1 METYKIISISL
12 VLLIII
18 YYIFLVYR
26 KSNKNIEGFEDE
38 IKKLIDFTKI
48 KTFSTKIWD
57 NYSHLSGIYNKD
69 GKTLPTNFKECVAIG
84 GTNNSLSNCPISIW
98 RPNKEEGYTLI
109 GDVMTKLF
117 VSPNNETIKDI
128 RVAKTPGAITDK
140 NLDTVCVI
148 GSELKEPDDY
158 VYVGSFGSGVM
169 INFLEENDK
178 YLRLK
183 RIIKTNYESMI
194 KRQNQLLYG
203 SDIVNINTTTGIFGK
218 ISIGHK
224 HTMTVFAEQL
234 YKIGKINVFERR
246 DWFKRNY
253 TVQAINQETI
263 DNLNEIY
270 TSSFKPLTR
279 GWGFRRRSNN
289 EVINFINIQKTK
301 KLEPLNRFNIHYEI
315 KKNKISIDRP
325 YKFKDFFAK
334 FSFPLVNDIEKII
347 NIDINSI
354 NEKIEVTYYTFK
366 ISNLG
371 IILPILTPA
380 NGRQNEVTVKYKP
393 DLLHIIGS
401 FNGFGINDSGHTH
414 RKSKSW
420 FRRVTKKDKDYYFH
434 SRLSIIPK
442 TQIKLN
448 YTYRFRKARQAITT
462 TERILYNSKWPFNR
476 PAGDQNTDKKILSF
490 HKPSE
495 NWVHPQIER
504 IYDMEFSVK
513 DELINSVSRRVTEDG
528 IVLKFYNILVDEI
541 KLFAE
546 SLRILTD
553 YGYRALS
560 IWQPIPPPGYVALGC
575 VFLNSDK
582 TVKPATDLISCIP
595 QNCAKNFKR
604 RPWLPEDL
612 IFKYVDDKQNLSFY
626 RNPYLGTVV
635 VIDELRDNGIFKGQF
650 PDKMKY
656 TNDPKSLNWECFDIV
671 PCIKES
677 DYVSNLAESNT
688 KSKRM
693 CKSYQGLEN
702 KSIDK
707 LETNKNIRKEEDKL
721 KKIIAEKKKY
731 SDELIK
737 NLSTMMSNEELYKM
751 INTGINRH
759 KMQTD
764 LENQRKL
771 HETVS
776 DKLMRTRGFEISL
789 DDPQKFKDL
798 LQRFIV
804 ARGIKGKSGVPQ
816 DCPVCK
822 IPDTADMV
830 QLKDLKMCYGCVEDV
845 VRELIGAK
853 RAAGEAI
860 PPELQELENRMVKS
874 TV

>member
-18 YYIFLVYR
+18 YWLFLVYR
-26 KSNKNIEGFEDE
+26 KSNKNIEGFEGE
-38 IKKLIDFTKI
+38 IKKLIDFTKT
-48 KTFSTKIWD
+48 KTFSTKVWD
-57 NYSHLSGIYNKD
+57 NYSYLSGIYNKD
-69 GKTLPTNFKECVAIG
+69 GNTLPTNFKECVSVS

-98 RPNKEEGYTLI
+98 RPNKEDGYSLI

-128 RVAKTPGAITDK
+128 RIAKTPGAITDK

-148 GSELKEPDDY
+148 GSELKEPNDY

-183 RIIKTNYESMI
+183 TLIKSNFESMI
-194 KRQNQLLYG
+194 KKQNQLLYG
-203 SDIVNINTTTGIFGK
+203 SDTININTTTGTMSQINV
-218 ISIGHK
+218 GHQ
-224 HTMTVFAEQL
+224 HTMLIFAEQL
-234 YKIGKINVFERR
+234 YKIGKINIF
-246 DWFKRNY
+246 DIKYTGNIFQNFFNRNY

-270 TSSFKPLTR
+270 TSSFKPGNDEIL
-279 GWGFRRRSNN
+279 
-289 EVINFINIQKTK
+289 NFINKQKIK
-301 KLEPLNRFNIHYEI
+301 KLEPLNSLNIHYEI

-334 FSFPLVNDIEKII
+334 FSFPFINDIEKII
-347 NIDINSI
+347 NKTNIS
-354 NEKIEVTYYTFK
+354 EKIEVTYYTFK

-371 IILPILTPA
+371 IIPALLTPV
-380 NGRQNEVTVKYKP
+380 NGRQDEVTVKYKP
-393 DLLHIIGS
+393 DLLHIIGYE
-401 FNGFGINDSGHTH
+401 NGFGSDDSGHTH
-414 RKSKSW
+414 RKYNARKAKRTTRLDDEYYLHSK
-420 FRRVTKKDKDYYFH
+420 
-434 SRLSIIPK
+434 LNIIPN

-448 YTYRFRKARQAITT
+448 YTYRFRKAREAITT
-462 TERILYNSKWPFNR
+462 VDRIVSDSKWPFDR
-476 PAGDQNTDKKILSF
+476 PDGDQNIDKKILSF
-490 HKPSE
+490 HQPSE
-495 NWVHPQIER
+495 SWVHPQIEK

-513 DELINSVSRRVTEDG
+513 DEIVASILSGVAEDNE
-528 IVLKFYNILVDEI
+528 VLKFYNILTDEI
-541 KLFAE
+541 KIFVE
-546 SLRILTD
+546 SYAILTD
-553 YGYRALS
+553 YGYRMLS

-635 VIDELRDNGIFKGQF
+635 VIDELRDNGIFKGQL

-656 TNDPKSLNWECFDIV
+656 TNDPKSPNWECFDIV

-677 DYVSNLAESNT
+677 DYVSNLTESHT
-688 KSKRM
+688 KSKRI

-707 LETNKNIRKEEDKL
+707 LETNKNLRKEEDKL

-731 SDELIK
+731 SDELMK

-759 KMQTD
+759 KMKTD
-764 LENQRKL
+764 LESQRKL

-789 DDPQKFKDL
+789 DDPQKFKDI

-804 ARGIKGKSGVPQ
+804 ARGIKSNSSAPK

-822 IPDTADMV
+822 LPDTSDMI

-845 VRELIGAK
+845 VRELIGSK
-853 RAAGEAI
+853 RASGEAI
-860 PPELQELENRMVKS
+860 PRELQELENRMVKN